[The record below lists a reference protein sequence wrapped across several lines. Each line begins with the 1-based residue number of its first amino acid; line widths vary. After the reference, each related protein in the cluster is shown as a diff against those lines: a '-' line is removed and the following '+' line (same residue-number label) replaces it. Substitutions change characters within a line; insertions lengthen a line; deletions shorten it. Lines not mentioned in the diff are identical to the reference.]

1 MHSAAASR
9 AAALDSIRSQR
20 LSRCSPPLS
29 TALGRPAPPR
39 YWDGIMIAPGAPVA
53 GVVLAGG
60 RASRM
65 GGRDKAFAA
74 VEGEPIAVRAVR
86 IFRSLF
92 AQVLVSTNRPERFAG
107 LDVQTVADQFP
118 GCGPL
123 AGIHAALLASR
134 YPHVFVA
141 ACDMPGL
148 DPEVIRFLLGR
159 VGSAEAVVPCW
170 DGDVE
175 PLHAVYAVG
184 ALREIEAHLRAG
196 QNAVRDV
203 LRRLRVDYVSEAEMR
218 AVRGAAR
225 SLTNV
230 NTPEELA
237 AVGGRFDDA
246 P

>member
-1 MHSAAASR
+1 
-9 AAALDSIRSQR
+9 
-20 LSRCSPPLS
+20 
-29 TALGRPAPPR
+29 
-39 YWDGIMIAPGAPVA
+39 MIAPGAPVA

-148 DPEVIRFLLGR
+148 DPDVIRFLLGR

>member
-1 MHSAAASR
+1 
-9 AAALDSIRSQR
+9 
-20 LSRCSPPLS
+20 
-29 TALGRPAPPR
+29 
-39 YWDGIMIAPGAPVA
+39 MIAPGAPVA

-60 RASRM
+60 HASRM

-107 LDVQTVADQFP
+107 LDVQTVTDQFP

>member
-1 MHSAAASR
+1 
-9 AAALDSIRSQR
+9 
-20 LSRCSPPLS
+20 
-29 TALGRPAPPR
+29 
-39 YWDGIMIAPGAPVA
+39 MIAPGAPVA

-107 LDVQTVADQFP
+107 LDVQTVADRFP
-118 GCGPL
+118 ACGPL

-148 DPEVIRFLLGR
+148 DPDVIRFLLRR
-159 VGSAEAVVPCW
+159 VGSADAVVPCW

>member
-1 MHSAAASR
+1 
-9 AAALDSIRSQR
+9 
-20 LSRCSPPLS
+20 
-29 TALGRPAPPR
+29 
-39 YWDGIMIAPGAPVA
+39 MIAPGAPVA

-60 RASRM
+60 HASRM

-148 DPEVIRFLLGR
+148 DPDVIRFLLGR
-159 VGSAEAVVPCW
+159 VANADAVVPCW

>member
-1 MHSAAASR
+1 
-9 AAALDSIRSQR
+9 
-20 LSRCSPPLS
+20 
-29 TALGRPAPPR
+29 
-39 YWDGIMIAPGAPVA
+39 MIAPGAPVA

-148 DPEVIRFLLGR
+148 DPDVIRFLLGR
-159 VGSAEAVVPCW
+159 VANADAVVPCW

>member
-1 MHSAAASR
+1 M
-9 AAALDSIRSQR
+9 
-20 LSRCSPPLS
+20 
-29 TALGRPAPPR
+29 T
-39 YWDGIMIAPGAPVA
+39 APGAPVA

-118 GCGPL
+118 ACGPL

-148 DPEVIRFLLGR
+148 DPDVIRFLLGR

>member
-1 MHSAAASR
+1 
-9 AAALDSIRSQR
+9 
-20 LSRCSPPLS
+20 
-29 TALGRPAPPR
+29 
-39 YWDGIMIAPGAPVA
+39 MIAPGAPVA

-60 RASRM
+60 HASRM

-107 LDVQTVADQFP
+107 LDVQTVTDQFP

-148 DPEVIRFLLGR
+148 DPDVIRFLLGR

>member
-1 MHSAAASR
+1 
-9 AAALDSIRSQR
+9 
-20 LSRCSPPLS
+20 
-29 TALGRPAPPR
+29 
-39 YWDGIMIAPGAPVA
+39 MIAPGAPVA

-60 RASRM
+60 HASRM

-148 DPEVIRFLLGR
+148 DPDVIRFLLGR

>member
-1 MHSAAASR
+1 
-9 AAALDSIRSQR
+9 
-20 LSRCSPPLS
+20 
-29 TALGRPAPPR
+29 
-39 YWDGIMIAPGAPVA
+39 MIAPGAPVA

-159 VGSAEAVVPCW
+159 VGSADAVVPCW

>member
-1 MHSAAASR
+1 
-9 AAALDSIRSQR
+9 
-20 LSRCSPPLS
+20 
-29 TALGRPAPPR
+29 
-39 YWDGIMIAPGAPVA
+39 
-53 GVVLAGG
+53 
-60 RASRM
+60 M

-107 LDVQTVADQFP
+107 LDVQTVTDQFP

>member
-1 MHSAAASR
+1 
-9 AAALDSIRSQR
+9 
-20 LSRCSPPLS
+20 
-29 TALGRPAPPR
+29 
-39 YWDGIMIAPGAPVA
+39 MIPPGAPVA

>member
-1 MHSAAASR
+1 
-9 AAALDSIRSQR
+9 
-20 LSRCSPPLS
+20 
-29 TALGRPAPPR
+29 
-39 YWDGIMIAPGAPVA
+39 MIAPGAPVA

-60 RASRM
+60 HASRM

>member
-1 MHSAAASR
+1 
-9 AAALDSIRSQR
+9 
-20 LSRCSPPLS
+20 
-29 TALGRPAPPR
+29 
-39 YWDGIMIAPGAPVA
+39 MIAPGAPVA

-107 LDVQTVADQFP
+107 LDVQTVTDQFP

-148 DPEVIRFLLGR
+148 DPDVIRFLLGR

>member
-1 MHSAAASR
+1 
-9 AAALDSIRSQR
+9 
-20 LSRCSPPLS
+20 
-29 TALGRPAPPR
+29 
-39 YWDGIMIAPGAPVA
+39 MIAPGAPVA

>member
-1 MHSAAASR
+1 
-9 AAALDSIRSQR
+9 
-20 LSRCSPPLS
+20 
-29 TALGRPAPPR
+29 
-39 YWDGIMIAPGAPVA
+39 MIAPGAPVA

-60 RASRM
+60 HASRM

-159 VGSAEAVVPCW
+159 VGSAEAIVPCW